1 MRFAH
6 DFWIRFKALA
16 RKLSPPQLVFAGFF
30 SYVALGVLVLS
41 LPAAQTSQVRFVDNL
56 FMATSAMS
64 TTGLTTVS
72 TADDYSWLGQLTL
85 LVLIQLGGIGYMVV
99 SSFVILA
106 RKQNL
111 GPSREN
117 VLKAQFS
124 LPAEFSI
131 RHFVWHVCI
140 FTLVLEALGACVLFF
155 EFRAQ
160 GVENALW
167 QAAFHSISA
176 FCTAGFSLF
185 NDSMVRFSGNTA
197 VCVTIMVLSYLGGI
211 GFIVLADLWMC
222 LRTRGRRLTFTS
234 RVILAMTL
242 LVFVAGSALMCTFDS
257 LLADLP
263 LRERLLAATF
273 QLSQASSTAGFN
285 SVDIG
290 KLSEGTL
297 LVLTVAMIIGAS
309 PAGTG
314 GGLKTTSVSALIAMA
329 WSTLRGRSRVTLL
342 GHEIPV
348 ERLNTAVTN
357 ATLYLCTLAA
367 GVYLISLF
375 DSHDLLRQ
383 SFECAS
389 ALGTVGLS
397 MGITGEL
404 NVSSKLVLVGLMFVG
419 RVGPLTAGL
428 AFLQRRAFAET
439 GQLSKGDL
447 SV

>member
-1 MRFAH
+1 MHVAH
-6 DFWIRFKALA
+6 DFWIRFKSLA
-16 RKLSPPQLVFAGFF
+16 RKLSPPQLVFAGFL
-30 SYVALGVLVLS
+30 SYVALGLLVLS
-41 LPAAQTSQVRFVDNL
+41 LPLAQTSHVGFVDNL
-56 FMATSAMS
+56 FMITSAMS

-72 TADDYSWLGQLTL
+72 TGDDYTGLGQFTL

-106 RKQNL
+106 RRQNL

-124 LPAEFSI
+124 LPADFNI
-131 RHFVWHVCI
+131 RQFVWHVCI
-140 FTLVLEALGACVLFF
+140 FTLLIEALGALALYF
-155 EFRAQ
+155 EFRAA

-167 QAAFHSISA
+167 QAIFHSISA

-185 NDSMVRFSGNTA
+185 NDSMMGFSGNTA
-197 VCVTIMVLSYLGGI
+197 VCTTIMLLSYLGGI
-211 GFIVLADLWMC
+211 GFIVLADLWLC
-222 LRTRGRRLTFTS
+222 LRVRGRRITFTS
-234 RVILAMTL
+234 RVILAMTM
-242 LVFVAGSALMCTFDS
+242 LVFALGTGLLFAFDP
-257 LLADLP
+257 LIAELP
-263 LRERLLAATF
+263 TGERLLAAAF

-290 KLSEGTL
+290 KLGEGAL
-297 LVLTVAMIIGAS
+297 LLLTTAMIIGAS

-314 GGLKTTSVSALIAMA
+314 GGLKTTTVSALLATA
-329 WSTLRGRSRVTLL
+329 WSTLRGYERVKML

-348 ERLNTAVTN
+348 ERLHTAFTN
-357 ATLYLCTLAA
+357 ATLYMITLAL
-367 GVYLISLF
+367 GVYCLSFLDDHSL
-375 DSHDLLRQ
+375 LAQ

-397 MGITGEL
+397 MGITASLGTGA
-404 NVSSKLVLVGLMFVG
+404 KLLLIALMFVG

-428 AFLQRRAFAET
+428 AFLKRRSVTKEAKV
-439 GQLSKGDL
+439 SKGDL